1 MRAVAPTGR
10 GARRADRSPAV
21 AVAAPRTARSSAR
34 SGGSPLRAPGADP
47 EITLETSDGQ
57 VLDLG
62 AERWRLPA
70 DAGERSLLEP
80 LPAPVLDVG
89 CGPGRIVAALAGQ
102 GRATLG
108 VDPSP
113 VAVGEAER
121 HRAPVL
127 RRSVFDPLP
136 GEGRWGAVVLF
147 DGNVG
152 IGGDPGALLDRCRA
166 LLRPGGRLL
175 VELEPPGAP
184 SGRLTVR
191 LAVGGDRSPWF
202 PWARV
207 AADEAPGLVAGA
219 GLALVRTM
227 RHRERWFAEAE
238 R

>member
-1 MRAVAPTGR
+1 
-10 GARRADRSPAV
+10 
-21 AVAAPRTARSSAR
+21 
-34 SGGSPLRAPGADP
+34 
-47 EITLETSDGQ
+47 

-70 DAGERSLLEP
+70 DAGERALLDP
-80 LPAPVLDVG
+80 LPDPVLDVG

-152 IGGDPGALLDRCRA
+152 IGGDPDALLGRCRA

-175 VELEPPGAP
+175 VEVEPPGSP

-191 LAVGGDRSPWF
+191 LAVGRARSPWF

-219 GLALVRTM
+219 GLALVRTL
-227 RHRERWFAEAE
+227 RHRERWFAEAA